1 MSITKEQLRSLI
13 REQMNNVSEVA
24 DEYTP
29 MMPPKPVKPKG
40 IAGTDLPM
48 SALSDGIDA
57 VIKKLK
63 KMYAPGSREYENVMN
78 LLNIINDHGGLQ
90 ESDVEEGLT
99 KAQAAEEWE
108 KMNQARRDRE
118 AKERGLPADD
128 SIRIDIT
135 DKPNQ
140 AKVTKEHLQ
149 RIIKEE
155 LEGVLSEYGSVRA
168 RQRYKQRY
176 GPNRTLDALGNRIG
190 NKPAP
195 RAEGRDDAIV
205 GDEKRSQEDLGYD
218 DSQYQNY
225 VGGYDDGLKW
235 SENNPHRK
243 KHADKILTK
252 RSDQKAEETS
262 VNEQ

>member
-63 KMYAPGSREYENVMN
+63 EMYAPGSREYENVMN
-78 LLNIINDHGGLQ
+78 VLNLISKQGGLQ

-99 KAQAAEEWE
+99 RAQAAKAWEE
-108 KMNQARRDRE
+108 MNQARRDRE
-118 AKERGLPADD
+118 AKEKGLPADD
-128 SIRIDIT
+128 SIDIT

-140 AKVTKEHLQ
+140 VGVTKEYLQ

-155 LEGVLSEYGSVRA
+155 LEAALSEHGSERA
-168 RQRYKQRY
+168 WRRYKKRY
-176 GPNRTLDALGNRIG
+176 GKNRTRDALGNRIVREPETDVDTG
-190 NKPAP
+190 GHADYVRGRKDGEAGTDKPAGETEKYY
-195 RAEGRDDAIV
+195 AGYEEGKQTRT
-205 GDEKRSQEDLGYD
+205 DLE
-218 DSQYQNY
+218 SLK
-225 VGGYDDGLKW
+225 GL
-235 SENNPHRK
+235 
-243 KHADKILTK
+243 
-252 RSDQKAEETS
+252 EEAS

>member
-1 MSITKEQLRSLI
+1 MKITKEQLRSLI
-13 REQMNNVSEVA
+13 REQMSNVSEVA

-63 KMYAPGSREYENVMN
+63 DIYAPSSREYKNVMN
-78 LLNIINDHGGLQ
+78 VLNIINDQGGLQ

-99 KAQAAEEWE
+99 RAQAAAAWEE
-108 KMNQARRDRE
+108 MNQARRDRE
-118 AKERGLPADD
+118 AREKGLPADD
-128 SIRIDIT
+128 SIDIT

-155 LEGVLSEYGSVRA
+155 LKNALKEEDYDSKRDSRRERGLGGSPRKEKERRGAVRRQQLEKSEEMKEKG
-168 RQRYKQRY
+168 KE
-176 GPNRTLDALGNRIG
+176 DALTG
-190 NKPAP
+190 KPK
-195 RAEGRDDAIV
+195 
-205 GDEKRSQEDLGYD
+205 DESITHLAYSQAYD
-218 DSQYQNY
+218 KALEQES
-225 VGGYDDGLKW
+225 
-235 SENNPHRK
+235 NPV
-243 KHADKILTK
+243 
-252 RSDQKAEETS
+252 Q
-262 VNEQ
+262 EQ